1 MVQWEKLEK
10 KLIRTVG
17 KNLKESDRQ
26 TREKP
31 LKGGVVWHVALPIS
45 FLLRGGTSRR

>member
-31 LKGGVVWHVALPIS
+31 LKGGCGMA
-45 FLLRGGTSRR
+45 RGSAH